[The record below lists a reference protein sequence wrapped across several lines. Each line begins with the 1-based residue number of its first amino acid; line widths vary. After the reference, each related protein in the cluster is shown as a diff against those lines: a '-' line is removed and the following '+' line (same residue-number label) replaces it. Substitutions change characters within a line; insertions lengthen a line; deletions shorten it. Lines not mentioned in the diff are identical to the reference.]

1 LELFSI
7 KVLFTHDYLLEGA
20 AVMSKIKQR
29 VSEKEED
36 SRAEAARV
44 FEHSNSADEQ
54 SVSSSS
60 HF

>member
-1 LELFSI
+1 M
-7 KVLFTHDYLLEGA
+7 FTHDYLLEGA